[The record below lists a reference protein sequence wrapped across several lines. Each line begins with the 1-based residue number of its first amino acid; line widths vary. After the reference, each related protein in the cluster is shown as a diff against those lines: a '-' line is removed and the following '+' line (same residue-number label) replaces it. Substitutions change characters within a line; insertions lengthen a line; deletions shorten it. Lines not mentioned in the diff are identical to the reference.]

1 MIWMVKFRAILLGS
15 LLAVVAPG
23 LGCHTVSAATP
34 VLVKNDGPSAVQL
47 GFDGGQNKT
56 IAPGDTAQ
64 FSLDAG
70 DHSSQCRFEGAYDGC
85 NIEERFTVGTTKG
98 LNLALRPVLTLQ
110 HAVALAQQGTL
121 TAQTI
126 RDRAWATK
134 TLELAGAA
142 PDCADYAAGKL
153 GTVST
158 PVRSGMSIGNITLAN
173 QNLCGERKTVIQTVV
188 NGAPVYLEPRFLT
201 FRDRAGRPI
210 SVRQ

>member
-1 MIWMVKFRAILLGS
+1 MIWMVKFRTILLGG
-15 LLAVVAPG
+15 LLAAWAPG
-23 LGCHTVSAATP
+23 FGCHAASAATP

-56 IAPGDTAQ
+56 IAPRATAQ

-85 NIEERFTVGTTKG
+85 NIEERFTLGATKG

-110 HAVALAQQGTL
+110 HAVALAQQGML
-121 TAQTI
+121 SAQTI
-126 RDRAWATK
+126 RDSAWATN
-134 TLELAGAA
+134 TLELAGTAI
-142 PDCADYAAGKL
+142 DCADYSAGKL
-153 GTVST
+153 GAVST
-158 PVRSGMSIGNITLAN
+158 RVRSGVTMGNMTLAS
-173 QNLCGERKTVIQTVV
+173 QNLCGQRKVVVQAMV

-201 FRDRAGRPI
+201 FRDRAGHPI